1 MGKSLCYSFS
11 SKYGLTYFSL
21 SSDFCRHFSLSL
33 WAHVLS
39 LMVRL
44 GSVRVC
50 VFLPLLF
57 FFFSFQIFA
66 RRKKKKVLFLVCL
79 GFCAFPSCMSGE
91 DYVICSRSLWMDFG
105 SVTPCGSAKW
115 GRAEWSESDSI
126 WLVLAGKYFRWGG
139 SEARRKLSS
148 GQRTIKGVS
157 GLILPPTPSSFHC
170 EKYLKLPSGPKRV
183 EWRRIT

>member
-1 MGKSLCYSFS
+1 MDWLIFLCPQTFV
-11 SKYGLTYFSL
+11 GI
-21 SSDFCRHFSLSL
+21 SLSL
-33 WAHVLS
+33 FEHTFCPSWSDLEAWES
-39 LMVRL
+39 
-44 GSVRVC
+44 